1 MFSFLNSRSVYT
13 CWVSCFLSLL
23 GGLFFFFFNV
33 IIKVFLF
40 SEMKSH
46 STLKQGTHLEKI
58 IFLILSTFVGAINY
72 LLGCI
77 PVPWHGTL

>member
-13 CWVSCFLSLL
+13 CWVSCFLSLF
-23 GGLFFFFFNV
+23 GGLFFFFNV
-33 IIKVFLF
+33 ITKVFLF

-46 STLKQGTHLEKI
+46 STLKKQGTHLEKI